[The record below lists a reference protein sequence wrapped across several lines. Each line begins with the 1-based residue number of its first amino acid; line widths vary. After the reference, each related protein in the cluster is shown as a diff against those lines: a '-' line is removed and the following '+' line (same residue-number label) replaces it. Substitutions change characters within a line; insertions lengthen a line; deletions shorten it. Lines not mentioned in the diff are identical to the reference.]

1 MVLRLGKQTQ
11 AGEHPMMTLTLKN
24 TKSPLT
30 NMLVRIVE
38 PGDGYGLYNRKTGE
52 YALTNSKSAPLVEFY
67 DLDND
72 HTPHG
77 QFVSRYYLSTLLERE
92 SGGLCLDGGEP
103 KWNVNANEMNEVRRF
118 LRAAQE
124 QINAEYA

>member
-1 MVLRLGKQTQ
+1 
-11 AGEHPMMTLTLKN
+11 MMTLTLKN

-38 PGDGYGLYNRKTGE
+38 KGDGYGQYNRKTGE
-52 YALTNSKSAPLVEFY
+52 HALTNEKSEPLVEFY

-72 HTPHG
+72 HGPFG
-77 QFVSRYYLSTLLERE
+77 QFVSRYKMKTLLERE
-92 SGGLCLDGGEP
+92 EGGICLDGGEP

-118 LRAAQE
+118 LRAARE
-124 QINAEYA
+124 QLTADLA